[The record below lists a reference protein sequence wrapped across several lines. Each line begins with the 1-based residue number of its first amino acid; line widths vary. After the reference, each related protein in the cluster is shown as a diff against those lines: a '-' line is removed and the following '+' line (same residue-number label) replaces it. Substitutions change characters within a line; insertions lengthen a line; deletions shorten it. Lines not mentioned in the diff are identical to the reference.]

1 MYRVYITKVKNIR
14 PAENADRLNLADVF
28 GTTTVVDKTV
38 NINDLYIYFPVE
50 GQISQEFG
58 EANDLFRRKDEN
70 GKQCGGFIDPN
81 KRNITAIR
89 LRGNKSDGLILPLTA
104 LEKFGD
110 ISILKEGD
118 TVETFNGHTIAV
130 KYIPIKKNKNN
141 VSQGNKTRKKVVP
154 IAPLFKEH
162 ADTEQF
168 EYNINDFNYGDL
180 IEITLKLH
188 GCFVS
193 GTKVRMGDGTL
204 KEIQTIKV
212 GDKVLGYDFKTK
224 SFKSTKVKNIFH
236 NAPSNKWNKIK
247 FSRNHIAGDKRG
259 YITSTYNHPYWFEE
273 KQCWIEAKDL
283 VPGMKISTLF
293 PSYILT
299 QQQKDIAI
307 GLFLGDGCLQ
317 QYDDKVAEIQTSSKK
332 EHEEYID
339 YLSEITD
346 NYCYKTKQEYVSG
359 YGTQMVRARTMRT
372 ADLYNYFKDV
382 TTFNNQTGKKLLPGI
397 VDKFTILSLAIFYM
411 DDGNLS
417 HNDKQKDRA
426 NFAICDYTNVE
437 DQNIICDCFRKFDI
451 EPSFYLDNKN
461 YPRIR
466 LNAKEAYKM
475 FDLIYKYIPPIMR
488 YKLPE
493 EYRNKEYIPPIDVQ
507 KITKGYVFSEQEVL
521 ENIELN
527 ETHKEFDLETELHN
541 YVVGLS
547 LVHNTSGR
555 TAYLPVLKGYKKT
568 FWDKLLRR
576 DGTPI
581 YDWDI
586 VSGTRRV
593 VLDTFDGGFYGSN
606 AFRKKYNDFF
616 KGKLLKGET
625 CYFEIVG
632 FTDDGSPIMG
642 EGNTSKLGKEF
653 EKKYGKTM
661 VFSYGCEPNGAI
673 NEGSLIEE
681 SRPKNDIYVYRMTM
695 TNEDGD
701 VVEYTPDY
709 MRYRCEQMGVKT
721 VPVLE
726 QFYLRYGDPAEPKN
740 KVMQA
745 KLKSI
750 VESWYEGP
758 DLIDPRHIREGVVIR
773 IVNRP
778 KFTAYKAKGFDFKV
792 LTNIIKENFE
802 NDDLLVDEDILQEL

>member
-1 MYRVYITKVKNIR
+1 MYRAYITKVKNIR
-14 PAENADRLNLADVF
+14 PAENADRLNLVDVF

-89 LRGNKSDGLILPLTA
+89 LRGNKSDGLILPLSA

-110 ISILKEGD
+110 TSELKEGD

-130 KYIPIKKNKNN
+130 KYIPIKKNKGNT
-141 VSQGNKTRKKVVP
+141 SQGNKTRKKVAP

-188 GCFVS
+188 G
-193 GTKVRMGDGTL
+193 
-204 KEIQTIKV
+204 
-212 GDKVLGYDFKTK
+212 
-224 SFKSTKVKNIFH
+224 
-236 NAPSNKWNKIK
+236 
-247 FSRNHIAGDKRG
+247 
-259 YITSTYNHPYWFEE
+259 
-273 KQCWIEAKDL
+273 
-283 VPGMKISTLF
+283 
-293 PSYILT
+293 
-299 QQQKDIAI
+299 
-307 GLFLGDGCLQ
+307 
-317 QYDDKVAEIQTSSKK
+317 
-332 EHEEYID
+332 
-339 YLSEITD
+339 
-346 NYCYKTKQEYVSG
+346 
-359 YGTQMVRARTMRT
+359 
-372 ADLYNYFKDV
+372 
-382 TTFNNQTGKKLLPGI
+382 
-397 VDKFTILSLAIFYM
+397 
-411 DDGNLS
+411 
-417 HNDKQKDRA
+417 
-426 NFAICDYTNVE
+426 
-437 DQNIICDCFRKFDI
+437 
-451 EPSFYLDNKN
+451 
-461 YPRIR
+461 
-466 LNAKEAYKM
+466 
-475 FDLIYKYIPPIMR
+475 
-488 YKLPE
+488 
-493 EYRNKEYIPPIDVQ
+493 
-507 KITKGYVFSEQEVL
+507 
-521 ENIELN
+521 
-527 ETHKEFDLETELHN
+527 
-541 YVVGLS
+541 
-547 LVHNTSGR
+547 TSGR

-576 DGTPI
+576 EGAPI

-673 NEGSLIEE
+673 NEGSLMEE

-802 NDDLLVDEDILQEL
+802 NDDSIIDEDILQEL